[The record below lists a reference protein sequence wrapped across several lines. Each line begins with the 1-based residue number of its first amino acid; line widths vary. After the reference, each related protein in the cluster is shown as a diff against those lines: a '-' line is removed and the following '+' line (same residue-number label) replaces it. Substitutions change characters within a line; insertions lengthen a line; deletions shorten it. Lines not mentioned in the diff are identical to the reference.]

1 MTHSFYLYR
10 AAGSASEE
18 ALDRLPTSATCMNL
32 LKLPP
37 YRRFVQFLY
46 LIRYYKVCFV
56 CKFKWECLPG
66 SYDICLWTLL
76 LIFRKVLI

>member
-1 MTHSFYLYR
+1 MTHYFYLYR

-46 LIRYYKVCFV
+46 LIIIRSASFV
-56 CKFKWECLPG
+56 SSSGNIYLGLMTYVYGLCLSFLG
-66 SYDICLWTLL
+66 KY
-76 LIFRKVLI
+76 